1 MTTNSTSD
9 APESKGMNQAETFEW
24 LRERSNRLDETER
37 QLRECLERARQTV
50 KPIVDAEKKGED
62 VGDLMNLQLRA
73 DQRVQQQ
80 SDGEPSLEDLAIQ
93 AADYLQKL
101 DDEQAGYISFALRQK
116 MADTRAHAPVVD
128 DGRRQGLQEAL
139 RIAKTVNC
147 VEGYMPER
155 AMIELAIEH
164 ALALLDK
171 KEG

>member
-1 MTTNSTSD
+1 MTTNSTND
-9 APESKGMNQAETFEW
+9 APERFALSSWCDNTGHSRCPYPDRCTC
-24 LRERSNRLDETER
+24 
-37 QLRECLERARQTV
+37 ECH
-50 KPIVDAEKKGED
+50 
-62 VGDLMNLQLRA
+62 
-73 DQRVQQQ
+73 QRVHQQ